1 MKYTITG
8 DANISGKKIGDI
20 IEAEPHAMEIY
31 LQRGQVEVFNEE
43 ATTEPVAETPV
54 ELATEEPVVEPIVE
68 EVQSPVVET
77 PAETVTEIPVE
88 LSENEQ
94 IKKELTEKGI
104 DFKGNASTESL
115 KALNV

>member
-8 DANISGKKIGDI
+8 DACISGKKIGDI

-43 ATTEPVAETPV
+43 ATIE
-54 ELATEEPVVEPIVE
+54 
-68 EVQSPVVET
+68 PVVET
-77 PAETVTEIPVE
+77 PAETVTEAPAE

-104 DFKGNASTESL
+104 EFKGNASTKSL
-115 KALNV
+115 KELNV